1 MQMNPESGS
10 SYPGAG
16 YGLPGQPPPGRERPH
31 WLKLRWIAAAVA
43 GALLLTAVEAAVIGV
58 ARTYLRG
65 TPGASSNQTGNGQV
79 ATVPQAG
86 SAITSGGQLDVQAI
100 ATRVEPEVVD
110 INTTV
115 ASLGQPGR
123 AAGTGIIVTAD
134 GEVLT
139 NHHVVQGAT
148 DIEVTVQGHGTH
160 GASVVG
166 VSTTEDIALLKVS
179 GVSNLPTATFADSA
193 TLEVGE
199 AVVAIGNALG
209 RGSLSVTQGTIT
221 ALDQS
226 ITASDGGNAEDLSGL
241 IEMNAPIAPG
251 DSGGPLINAA
261 GQVVGMDTAGASA
274 GRRAVS
280 VAGYAIPSNTL
291 VSVINEIETGSN
303 ADGIVL
309 GVPGYLGV
317 AVSNLNV
324 RGGAGLGL
332 GVTTGALVTGVAS
345 GSPAAR
351 AGIAAGAV
359 ITAINGA
366 PISSADALGPAI
378 QAHRPGQQIQV
389 SWIDGSGAH
398 TTTVTLASGPAA

>member
-10 SYPGAG
+10 SNPGAG
-16 YGLPGQPPPGRERPH
+16 YSLPGQPPPGPQRPR
-31 WLKLRWIAAAVA
+31 WLKLRWLAAAVA
-43 GALLLTAVEAAVIGV
+43 GALLLTAVEAAVVGV
-58 ARTYLRG
+58 ARTYLRA
-65 TPGASSNQTGNGQV
+65 TPSAASSQTGNGQV

-86 SAITSGGQLDVQAI
+86 SSITATGQIDVQAI
-100 ATRVEPEVVD
+100 AARVEPEVVE

-115 ASLGQPGR
+115 ASLGQPGQ
-123 AAGTGIIVTAD
+123 AAGTGIIVTGD

-148 DIEVTVQGHGTH
+148 DIEVTIQGHGTH
-160 GASVVG
+160 TASVVG
-166 VSTTEDIALLKVS
+166 VSTTQDVALLKVS

-193 TLEVGE
+193 TVEVGE
-199 AVVAIGNALG
+199 PVVAIGNALG
-209 RGSLSVTQGTIT
+209 RGSLSVTQGTVT

-226 ITASDGGNAEDLSGL
+226 ITASDGGSAEELSGL

-251 DSGGPLINAA
+251 DSGGPLVNSAA
-261 GQVVGMDTAGASA
+261 QVIGMDTAGASA

-280 VAGYAIPSNTL
+280 VAGYAIPSDTL
-291 VSVINEIETGSN
+291 VTVINQIETGSS

-309 GVPGYLGV
+309 GLPGYLGV
-317 AVSNLNV
+317 AVGNLNV
-324 RGGAGLGL
+324 RSAAGLGL

-366 PISSADALGPAI
+366 PITSAEALGPAI
-378 QAHRPGQQIQV
+378 QAHKPGQQIQV
-389 SWIDGSGAH
+389 TWIDGSGAH
-398 TTTVTLASGPAA
+398 SATVTLASGPAA